1 MVFESVRQGTF
12 IAKQDLRR
20 VSDITRFVAC
30 AASAAEGMEWVQEKK
45 VKERR
50 NAFAVRMK

>member
-1 MVFESVRQGTF
+1 MKPGDARGFARRAVKGV
-12 IAKQDLRR
+12 QD
-20 VSDITRFVAC
+20 
-30 AASAAEGMEWVQEKK
+30 KK